1 MRSNTTRYGPKYLKG
16 PPGQVHFVA
25 DDQLV
30 PWEYDGYYN
39 LMNAPI
45 SAMSE
50 KIRDAVTYMQE
61 GERGSIN
68 FPGTPTRRL
77 GSELRSNQNTMNF
90 INIQATSFIAGG
102 GNHRYNGV
110 VSLPWDGSFG
120 PNITNIRKLY

>member
-1 MRSNTTRYGPKYLKG
+1 MITAKNIFYSYENLNVLKGGLQFNADGTRGTDGTLAIAVRRKTPDEVALPMRSNTVRYGPKFLKG

-50 KIRDAVTYMQE
+50 
-61 GERGSIN
+61 
-68 FPGTPTRRL
+68 
-77 GSELRSNQNTMNF
+77 
-90 INIQATSFIAGG
+90 
-102 GNHRYNGV
+102 
-110 VSLPWDGSFG
+110 
-120 PNITNIRKLY
+120 